1 MVENLLKL
9 GKSAAGG
16 DATVSIPSGTTKIGF
31 YAVGWN
37 KSNGTVL
44 TCEAGSIT
52 EDLTLAANAGAVG
65 NPDPT
70 YEITVTDSDYFTVNI
85 PSGTQSVVL
94 KTTGKENCRAVIFG
108 LKAVK

>member
-9 GKSAAGG
+9 GKSSAGG
-16 DATVSIPSGTTKIGF
+16 DATISIPSGTTKIGF

-44 TCEAGSIT
+44 TCEAGSST
-52 EDLTLAANAGAVG
+52 ENFTLTANTGASG

-70 YEITVTDSDYFTVNI
+70 YEITVTDSDYFTFSF
-85 PSGTQSVVL
+85 PAGTKNVVV
-94 KTTGKENCRAVIFG
+94 KTTGKENCRAIIFG
-108 LKAVK
+108 LKALN